1 MTPRRKHC
9 SARGAGVVRLRLGAA
24 RPHCERAALQQAHGS
39 QMPYPAYYPQMLIPQ
54 PYSLTLDLTQIP
66 YLQTLIPS
74 RMTYSQDPCRFP

>member
-1 MTPRRKHC
+1 MYQ
-9 SARGAGVVRLRLGAA
+9 RGVYHMQHSLVL
-24 RPHCERAALQQAHGS
+24 S